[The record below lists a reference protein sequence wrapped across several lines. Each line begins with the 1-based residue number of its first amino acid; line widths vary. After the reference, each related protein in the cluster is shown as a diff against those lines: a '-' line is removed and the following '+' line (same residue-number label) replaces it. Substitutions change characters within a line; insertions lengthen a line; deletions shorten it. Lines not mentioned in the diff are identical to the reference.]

1 MPACGEQSTRKIAL
15 PEFRLPSFGNSHQ
28 ESELSPQVSEKSG
41 QGKLWLASVAG
52 KQIPFRPSDRYCAA
66 GLSHFALRNDKSDG
80 RFAERNATLNATSAG
95 APMPH
100 FPPVFAALMLLS
112 LFATPTAGQGPQSPE
127 NVRSGIDYNRDIRPI
142 LSNHCWNCHGRD
154 DGSRQAELRLDEHEP
169 GLKGGASG
177 LPAIVPGKPTDS
189 ELVRR
194 IRHTDPD
201 LVMPPPESQNPLSPR
216 QQQLLEKW
224 IAAGAP
230 RAEHWAFIP
239 PVRPTVPA
247 FSAAHSTTGS
257 VQPIDAFILQRLQQQ
272 GLEFSPP
279 APPLTWLRR
288 VSLDVT
294 GLPPSLAEQQ
304 EFLDDIGKQSLANA
318 RERVVDRLLASP
330 ASAERFAMLWLDL
343 ARYAD
348 TNGYNNDE
356 TRTMWPWRDWV
367 IQAFQSNMPYDQFLT
382 EQLAGDLLP
391 SASLSQKVATGFNRN
406 HVLTTEGGIIE
417 EEYHAEY
424 VADRIHTTSTVF
436 LALSIQCARCHDHKY
451 DPISQQDF
459 YQLAA
464 FFNNVPDRI
473 VSYSAGRM
481 AEPLLKVPTA
491 AQRAELDRLTAL
503 EADLQTRL
511 QQRRDSA
518 DDAVAA
524 WEAALTPAELDQPA
538 QPGLAAAFTLDE
550 ATGNYLEQLT
560 AAPAGIP
567 NGPRKSVPGRFG
579 EAAHFDGSA
588 WIAAASVGD
597 FDADQP
603 FSVSVWVKPE
613 AGDAATVLSRMDDA
627 AAYRGYDLILE
638 SSRPAAHFV
647 NHWPDTAF
655 KVVAEKPL
663 QLNQWQ
669 HLLLCYDGSRRSTG
683 VTLYVDGAPQK
694 LTATTDNSLT
704 GTLRTD
710 KPFHIGRRQNSA
722 PFRGAIDDLRIFSAV
737 LREADATRLAAGA
750 PAAGLRELLA
760 TPADKRTPDQRQ
772 LIRSYF
778 LDFADPLSGNLRS
791 ELAEIPGRRSEIE
804 KQIPVTMVMQEE
816 PQRRP
821 SYILK
826 RGQYDQRGPQV
837 RAAIPAVFARSLPPA
852 PTDAAEP
859 TRLEL
864 ARWLTDPKHPL
875 TSRVAVNRL
884 WEMLF
889 GAGIVETSADFG
901 IQGSPPSHPELLDWL
916 AVELVESGWNQRA
929 LLKAMLLSETYAQSS
944 GVTPELREI
953 DPRNTLLARAP
964 RLRLPAELIRDNALA
979 VSGLLSTTVGG
990 PSVRPWQPAGL
1001 WEDVSV
1007 ERREKYVTDAG
1018 ENARR
1023 RSLYSFWKRTCPP
1036 PGMTTFD
1043 APDRETC
1050 VIRRSRTNTPLQ
1062 ALVLLNDPTYLAASQ
1077 HLAKQLL
1084 LLPNDSERWESAFR
1098 RILCRPPVAAETD
1111 ALNAVLASARQHF
1124 QAHPAA
1130 AQELLS
1136 SATLATPPASS
1147 ESTQIALP
1155 NTAQEIIEIAAWST
1169 AVSTIMN
1176 TDEAITRP

>member
-1 MPACGEQSTRKIAL
+1 
-15 PEFRLPSFGNSHQ
+15 
-28 ESELSPQVSEKSG
+28 
-41 QGKLWLASVAG
+41 
-52 KQIPFRPSDRYCAA
+52 
-66 GLSHFALRNDKSDG
+66 
-80 RFAERNATLNATSAG
+80 
-95 APMPH
+95 MPH
-100 FPPVFAALMLLS
+100 FTTYCSALLLLAML
-112 LFATPTAGQGPQSPE
+112 AQPAAGQGTQPSE
-127 NVRSGIDYNRDIRPI
+127 NGGAAIDYNRDIRPI

-154 DGSRQAELRLDEHEP
+154 EGSRQAELRLDEHEP
-169 GLKGGASG
+169 GLKGGVSG
-177 LPAIVPGKPTDS
+177 LPAIVPGKPDSS

-194 IRHTDPD
+194 IRHADPD
-201 LVMPPPESQNPLSPR
+201 LLMPPPETQKPLTPL
-216 QQQLLEKW
+216 QQELLERW

-239 PVRPTVPA
+239 PTRPAVPTVTSTLTPA
-247 FSAAHSTTGS
+247 EQPLH
-257 VQPIDAFILQRLQQQ
+257 PIDAFILQRLRQQ
-272 GLEFSPP
+272 GLDLSPP

-294 GLPPSLAEQQ
+294 GLPPSPAEQQ
-304 EFLDDIGKQSLANA
+304 EFLRDITSRSLPAA
-318 RERVVDRLLASP
+318 RERVIDRLLASP

-356 TRTMWPWRDWV
+356 TRTLWPWRDWV
-367 IQAFQSNMPYDQFLT
+367 IEAFHSNMPYDQFLT

-391 SASLSQKVATGFNRN
+391 NASLSQKVATGFNRN

-491 AQRAELDRLTAL
+491 AQQAELERLTTL
-503 EADLQTRL
+503 EADLQVRL
-511 QQRRDSA
+511 RQRRDAA
-518 DDAVAA
+518 DEAVAA
-524 WEAALTPAELDQPA
+524 WEAALTPAELDQPS

-550 ATGNYLEQLT
+550 ADGNYLEQLT
-560 AAPAGIP
+560 AAPGGSHH
-567 NGPRKSVPGRFG
+567 GPRKSVPGRFG
-579 EAAHFDGSA
+579 QAAHFDGTS
-588 WIAAASVGD
+588 WIAAPTVGD
-597 FDADQP
+597 FEADQS
-603 FSVSVWVKPE
+603 FAVSVWVKPE
-613 AGDAATVLSRMDDA
+613 SGDAATVLSRMDDA

-647 NHWPDTAF
+647 HHWPDKAF

-669 HLLLCYDGSRRSTG
+669 HLLLCYDGSRRSSG
-683 VTLYVDGAPQK
+683 VTLYVDGVAQK
-694 LTATTDNSLT
+694 LTATTDNLLT

-722 PFRGAIDDLRIFSAV
+722 PFRGAIDDLRVFSRG
-737 LREADATRLAAGA
+737 LQETDAKRLAAGA

-772 LIRSYF
+772 LIRNYF
-778 LDFADPLSGNLRS
+778 LDFADPLSRRLRT
-791 ELAEIPGRRSEIE
+791 ELAEIPGKRSEID
-804 KQIPVTMVMQEE
+804 KQIPVTMVMQEQ

-821 SYILK
+821 SFILK

-837 RAAIPAVFARSLPPA
+837 RAAIPAVFARSLPTVAAAA
-852 PTDAAEP
+852 PEP

-889 GAGIVETSADFG
+889 GTGIVETSADFG

-929 LLKAMLLSETYAQSS
+929 LLKAMLLSATYAQSS
-944 GVTPELREI
+944 TVTAELREI

-979 VSGLLSTTVGG
+979 ASGLLSTTVGG
-990 PSVRPWQPAGL
+990 PSVRPWQPDGL

-1007 ERREKYVTDAG
+1007 ERREKYATDAG

-1062 ALVLLNDPTYLAASQ
+1062 ALVLLNDPIYLAASQ
-1077 HLAKQLL
+1077 HLAQRLLQL
-1084 LLPNDSERWESAFR
+1084 PSDADRWELAFQ
-1098 RILCRPPVAAETD
+1098 RILCRPPAVAETE
-1111 ALNAVLASARQHF
+1111 ALNAVLTSAREHF
-1124 QAHPAA
+1124 EAHPEA
-1130 AQELLS
+1130 AQELLK
-1136 SATLATPPASS
+1136 ATAIATPPAPAESS
-1147 ESTQIALP
+1147 PAAPAPAASPTLTP
-1155 NTAQEIIEIAAWST
+1155 NISEIAAWST
-1169 AVSTIMN
+1169 AVSALMN

>member
-1 MPACGEQSTRKIAL
+1 
-15 PEFRLPSFGNSHQ
+15 
-28 ESELSPQVSEKSG
+28 
-41 QGKLWLASVAG
+41 
-52 KQIPFRPSDRYCAA
+52 
-66 GLSHFALRNDKSDG
+66 
-80 RFAERNATLNATSAG
+80 
-95 APMPH
+95 MPH
-100 FPPVFAALMLLS
+100 F
-112 LFATPTAGQGPQSPE
+112 TPTFTALLLLALPIPQVAGQGTLPPE
-127 NVRSGIDYNRDIRPI
+127 TSSTQIDYNRDIRPI

-154 DGSRQAELRLDEHEP
+154 EGSRQAELRLDEHEA
-169 GLKGGASG
+169 GLSGGISG
-177 LPAIVPGKPTDS
+177 LPAVVPGKPANS

-201 LVMPPPESQNPLSPR
+201 LVMPPPETQKPLSPR
-216 QQQLLEKW
+216 QMNLLEQW
-224 IAAGAP
+224 IASGAP

-239 PVRPTVPA
+239 PVRPPVPNV
-247 FSAAHSTTGS
+247 SSHQQTGEP
-257 VQPIDAFILQRLQQQ
+257 VQPIDAFIIQQ
-272 GLEFSPP
+272 LRKHDLNLSPP
-279 APPLTWLRR
+279 APPATWLRR

-294 GLPPSLAEQQ
+294 GLPPSPAEQQ
-304 EFLDDIGKQSLANA
+304 EFLSDVAARSLPEA

-330 ASAERFAMLWLDL
+330 ASAERLAMLWLDL

-367 IQAFQSNMPYDQFLT
+367 IEAFHSNMPYDQFLT

-391 SASLSQKVATGFNRN
+391 NASLSQKVATGFNRN

-491 AQRAELDRLTAL
+491 AQQAELERLTTL
-503 EADLQTRL
+503 EADLQARL
-511 QQRRDSA
+511 RRRVDTA
-518 DDAVAA
+518 DEAIAA

-560 AAPAGIP
+560 ANPAGVHQ
-567 NGPRKSVPGRFG
+567 GPRKTLPGRFG
-579 EAAHFDGSA
+579 QAAHFDGTA
-588 WIAAASVGD
+588 WIAAASAGD
-597 FDADQP
+597 FEADQP
-603 FSVSVWVKPE
+603 FALSVWVRPE
-613 AGDAATVLSRMDDA
+613 SGDAATVLSRMDDG
-627 AAYRGYDLILE
+627 AAYRGYDLILD

-647 NHWPDTAF
+647 HRWPDNAF

-663 QLNQWQ
+663 RLNEWQ
-669 HLLLCYDGSRRSTG
+669 HLLLCYDGSRRSAG
-683 VTLYVDGAPQK
+683 VTLYVDGVTQK
-694 LTATTDNSLT
+694 LTATTDNPLT

-722 PFRGAIDDLRIFSAV
+722 PFRGAIDDLRVFSVA
-737 LREADATRLAAGA
+737 LREADAKRLASGA
-750 PAAGLRELLA
+750 PATGLRELLA
-760 TPADKRTPDQRQ
+760 TPSDKRTPEQQQ

-778 LDFADPLSGNLRS
+778 LDFADPLSKSLRT
-791 ELAEIPGRRSEIE
+791 ELAEIPGKRSEIE
-804 KQIPVTMVMQEE
+804 NQIPVTMVMQEL

-821 SYILK
+821 SFILK
-826 RGQYDQRGPQV
+826 RGQYDQPGPQV
-837 RAAIPAVFARSLPPA
+837 RAAIPAVFSRSLAANPA
-852 PTDAAEP
+852 DAPEP
-859 TRLEL
+859 TRLDL

-889 GAGIVETSADFG
+889 GTGIVETSADFG

-916 AVELVESGWNQRA
+916 AVELIESGWNQRA
-929 LLKAMLLSETYAQSS
+929 LLKAMLLSRTYAQSS
-944 GVTPELREI
+944 TVTPRLREV
-953 DPRNTLLARAP
+953 DPRNSLLARAP
-964 RLRLPAELIRDNALA
+964 RLRLPAELIRDNLLA
-979 VSGLLSTTVGG
+979 ASGLLSTTVGG

-1007 ERREKYVTDAG
+1007 ERREKYVTDTG

-1077 HLAKQLL
+1077 HLARQLL
-1084 LLPNDSERWESAFR
+1084 QLPADADRWTSAFQR
-1098 RILCRPPVAAETD
+1098 VLCRTPAVAETE
-1111 ALNAVLASARQHF
+1111 ALNAVLKSAREHF
-1124 QAHPAA
+1124 RTHPGAA
-1130 AQELLS
+1130 DELINSAQI
-1136 SATLATPPASS
+1136 ATPPAHAD
-1147 ESTQIALP
+1147 T
-1155 NTAQEIIEIAAWST
+1155 TAPGPATNQQDAIEIAAWST
-1169 AVSTIMN
+1169 AISTLMN

>member
-1 MPACGEQSTRKIAL
+1 
-15 PEFRLPSFGNSHQ
+15 
-28 ESELSPQVSEKSG
+28 
-41 QGKLWLASVAG
+41 
-52 KQIPFRPSDRYCAA
+52 
-66 GLSHFALRNDKSDG
+66 
-80 RFAERNATLNATSAG
+80 
-95 APMPH
+95 MPH
-100 FPPVFAALMLLS
+100 FPPIFAALTLLV
-112 LFATPTAGQGPQSPE
+112 LFAPPTAGQGTQSPE
-127 NVRSGIDYNRDIRPI
+127 TVGAQIDYNRDIRPI
-142 LSNHCWNCHGRD
+142 LSNHCWSCHGRD
-154 DGSRQAELRLDEHEP
+154 EGSRQAELRLDEHEP
-169 GLKGGASG
+169 GLRGGASG
-177 LPAIVPGKPTDS
+177 LAAIVPRKPADS

-194 IRHTDPD
+194 IRHADPD
-201 LVMPPPESQNPLSPR
+201 LVMPPPETQNPLSPR
-216 QQQLLEKW
+216 QQQLLEQW

-230 RAEHWAFIP
+230 RAEHWAFIS
-239 PVRPTVPA
+239 PVRPTVPTVR
-247 FSAAHSTTGS
+247 SAQSATES

-272 GLEFSPP
+272 GLELSPP

-288 VSLDVT
+288 ISLDVT
-294 GLPPSLAEQQ
+294 GLPPSPAEQQ
-304 EFLDDIGKQSLANA
+304 DFLDDITNQSLAKA
-318 RERVVDRLLASP
+318 REHVVDRLLGSP

-367 IQAFQSNMPYDQFLT
+367 IQAFHSNMPYDQFLT

-391 SASLSQKVATGFNRN
+391 NPSLSQKVATGFNRN

-491 AQRAELDRLTAL
+491 AQQAELERLTTL

-511 QQRRDSA
+511 QQRRESA
-518 DDAVAA
+518 DNAVAS
-524 WEAALTPAELDQPA
+524 WEASLSPTDLDQPA

-550 ATGNYLEQLT
+550 TSGNYLEQLT
-560 AAPAGIP
+560 AAPAAIP
-567 NGPRKSVPGRFG
+567 HGARTSVPGRFG
-579 EAAHFDGSA
+579 QAAHLDGSA

-597 FDADQP
+597 FEADQS

-613 AGDAATVLSRMDDA
+613 SGDAATVLSRMDDA

-647 NHWPDTAF
+647 HRWPDDAF
-655 KVVAEKPL
+655 KLVAEKPL

-669 HLLLCYDGSRRSTG
+669 HLLLCYDGSHRSTG
-683 VTLYVDGAPQK
+683 VKIYVDGAPQK
-694 LTATTDNSLT
+694 LTATTDNPLT

-710 KPFHIGRRQNSA
+710 KPFHIGRRRNSA
-722 PFRGAIDDLRIFSAV
+722 PFRGAIDDVRVFRGALK
-737 LREADATRLAAGA
+737 EEDAKRLAAGA
-750 PAAGLRELLA
+750 PVAGLRELLA
-760 TPADKRTPDQRQ
+760 TPADKRTPEQRQ
-772 LIRSYF
+772 QVRSYF
-778 LDFADPLSGNLRS
+778 LDFADPLSRRLRT
-791 ELAEIPGRRSEIE
+791 ELAEIPGKRSEIE
-804 KQIPVTMVMQEE
+804 KQIPVTMVMQEQ

-821 SYILK
+821 SFILK

-852 PTDAAEP
+852 PADATEP

-864 ARWLTDPKHPL
+864 ARWLTDPQHPL

-901 IQGSPPSHPELLDWL
+901 VQGSPPSHPELLDWL

-929 LLKAMLLSETYAQSS
+929 LLKAMLLSETYGQSS
-944 GVTPELREI
+944 TVTPGLREI

-979 VSGLLSTTVGG
+979 ASGLLSTTVGG

-1062 ALVLLNDPTYLAASQ
+1062 ALVLLNDPTYIAASQ
-1077 HLAKQLL
+1077 HLAKQILQ
-1084 LLPNDSERWESAFR
+1084 LPTDTERWESAFR
-1098 RILCRPPVAAETD
+1098 RIVCRPPVAAETD
-1111 ALNAVLASARQHF
+1111 ALNTVLTSAREHF
-1124 QAHPAA
+1124 QAHPGA

-1136 SATLATPPASS
+1136 SAQIATPPAST
-1147 ESTQIALP
+1147 ESTPSAP
-1155 NTAQEIIEIAAWST
+1155 PADTANPIEIAAWST
-1169 AVSTIMN
+1169 AISALMN

>member
-1 MPACGEQSTRKIAL
+1 MLHFSPLLTAL
-15 PEFRLPSFGNSHQ
+15 LLLPLLT
-28 ESELSPQVSEKSG
+28 EP
-41 QGKLWLASVAG
+41 VAG
-52 KQIPFRPSDRYCAA
+52 QEQGARPQENSDAA
-66 GLSHFALRNDKSDG
+66 
-80 RFAERNATLNATSAG
+80 
-95 APMPH
+95 
-100 FPPVFAALMLLS
+100 
-112 LFATPTAGQGPQSPE
+112 
-127 NVRSGIDYNRDIRPI
+127 IDYNRDIRPI

-154 DGSRQAELRLDEHEP
+154 EGSRQAELRLDEHDA
-169 GLKGGASG
+169 GIKGGASG
-177 LPAIVPGKPTDS
+177 LSAIVPGQPDAS

-194 IRHTDPD
+194 IHHPDPG
-201 LVMPPPESQNPLSPR
+201 LVMPPPETQKPLTPR
-216 QQQLLEKW
+216 QQELLERW
-224 IAAGAP
+224 IAEGAP

-239 PVRPTVPA
+239 PVRPPVPQGN
-247 FSAAHSTTGS
+247 SQLSRGDS
-257 VQPIDAFILQRLQQQ
+257 VRPIDAFILQRLRQQ
-272 GLEFSPP
+272 GLDLSPA

-294 GLPPSLAEQQ
+294 GLPPSPAEQQ
-304 EFLDDIGKQSLANA
+304 EFLDNIAAVTLPAA

-330 ASAERFAMLWLDL
+330 ASAERLAMLWLDL

-356 TRTMWPWRDWV
+356 TRTLWPWRDWV

-391 SASLSQKVATGFNRN
+391 DASLSQKVATGFNRN

-436 LALSIQCARCHDHKY
+436 LGLSIQCARCHDHKY

-491 AQRAELDRLTAL
+491 GQQAELDRLTAL
-503 EADLQTRL
+503 EADLKARL
-511 QQRRDSA
+511 LQRRDSA
-518 DDAVAA
+518 DEAVAA
-524 WEAALTPAELDQPA
+524 WEAALTPADLSQPA
-538 QPGLAAAFTLDE
+538 QPGLTAAFTLDE
-550 ATGNYLEQLT
+550 ASGNYIEQLT
-560 AAPAGIP
+560 AAPVGIHH
-567 NGPRKSVPGRFG
+567 GPRESLPGRFG
-579 EAAHFDGSA
+579 QAARFDGTA
-588 WIAAASVGD
+588 WIAAADVGD
-597 FDADQP
+597 FDSDQP
-603 FSVSVWVKPE
+603 FSLSVWVKPE
-613 AGDAATVLSRMDDA
+613 SGDAATVLSRMDDA
-627 AAYRGYDLILE
+627 AAWRGYDLILE
-638 SSRPAAHFV
+638 GTRPAVHFV
-647 NHWPDTAF
+647 HHWPDNAF

-669 HLLLCYDGSRRSTG
+669 HLLLTWDGSRRSTG
-683 VTLYVDGAPQK
+683 VALYVDGVPQK
-694 LTATTDNSLT
+694 LTATTDHPLT
-704 GTLRTD
+704 GTLRTE
-710 KPFHIGRRQNSA
+710 KPFHIGRRQSSA
-722 PFRGAIDDLRIFSAV
+722 PFRGAIDDLRVFRVA
-737 LREADATRLAAGA
+737 LQETEARRLAAGA
-750 PAAGLRELLA
+750 PPAGLRELLA
-760 TPADKRTPDQRQ
+760 TPAGQRTPEQQQ
-772 LIRSYF
+772 LVRSYF
-778 LDFADPLSGNLRS
+778 LDFADPFSESLRTQLS
-791 ELAEIPGRRSEIE
+791 EIPGKRSEIE
-804 KQIPVTMVMQEE
+804 KQIPVTMVMQEQ

-821 SYILK
+821 SFILK

-852 PTDAAEP
+852 PADASEP

-864 ARWLTDPKHPL
+864 AQWLTDPRHPL

-889 GAGIVETSADFG
+889 GTGLVETSADFG

-929 LLKAMLLSETYAQSS
+929 LLKAMLLSDTYGQSS
-944 GVTPELREI
+944 TVTAQLREA
-953 DPRNTLLARAP
+953 DPRNTLLGRAP

-979 VSGLLSTTVGG
+979 ASGLLSTVVGG
-990 PSVRPWQPAGL
+990 PSVRPWQPEGL

-1007 ERREKYVTDAG
+1007 ERRDKYVTDVG
-1018 ENARR
+1018 ENSRR

-1062 ALVLLNDPTYLAASQ
+1062 ALVLLNDPIYLAASQ

-1084 LLPNDSERWESAFR
+1084 PLPSDTERWSFAFQ
-1098 RILCRPPVAAETD
+1098 RILCRPPVPAEINALDAVLQSAREHFRNDPEAASQL
-1111 ALNAVLASARQHF
+1111 LNAALVAIP
-1124 QAHPAA
+1124 PAPA
-1130 AQELLS
+1130 E
-1136 SATLATPPASS
+1136 ATP
-1147 ESTQIALP
+1147 ETLP
-1155 NTAQEIIEIAAWST
+1155 DLAHDPLEVAAWST
-1169 AVSTIMN
+1169 AISALMN